1 MPIPDESIMDAAF
14 ITNKSKIIE
23 QMQAANQKAQ
33 QQQQQQAQQQ
43 EKSDNSKMMLEFA
56 KSKSELAR
64 EQDLMASAQEKI
76 ARIGEVSANAE
87 YKRSESDLNLV
98 KMMMELED

>member
-1 MPIPDESIMDAAF
+1 
-14 ITNKSKIIE
+14 
-23 QMQAANQKAQ
+23 
-33 QQQQQQAQQQ
+33 
-43 EKSDNSKMMLEFA
+43 MMLEFA

-76 ARIGEVSANAE
+76 ARIDEVSANAE

-98 KMMMELED
+98 KMMMELEDQQFGQFKSALEYAQMVKEYNNLNQQPAAVGG